1 MKIKNIEVD
10 FDFLD
15 ANDVERFENAT
26 QKLVDETEKYKEKE
40 ISMSEE
46 IRLECEIIEKFFD
59 EVFEEGI
66 SQKLFNG
73 KQNLKE
79 HVDVFQDIMNEK
91 IRYNKDIE
99 AMYQRYQ
106 PNRDTRRNG
115 KYNKRFKKM

>member
-15 ANDVERFENAT
+15 ANDVERLEKAT
-26 QKLVDETEKYKEKE
+26 QKLVDKTEEYKEKE

-46 IRLECEIIEKFFD
+46 IRLECEIIEKFLD

-91 IRYNKDIE
+91 IRYNKDME
-99 AMYQRYQ
+99 AIYQRNQ
-106 PNRDTRRNG
+106 HNREKRRNG
-115 KYNKRFKKM
+115 KYKYTSR

>member
-1 MKIKNIEVD
+1 MKIKNIEID

-15 ANDVERFENAT
+15 ADDVERLENAT
-26 QKLVDETEKYKEKE
+26 KKVVEKTDEYKGKE

-46 IRLECEIIEKFFD
+46 IRIECKIIDEFLD
-59 EVFEEGI
+59 EVFGKGI
-66 SQKLFNG
+66 SEKLFSG

-91 IRYNKDIE
+91 IRYNKDME
-99 AMYQRYQ
+99 AIYQRYQ

-115 KYNKRFKKM
+115 KYKHTPR